1 MKETKTIKL
10 LRISYWTGAIFDAL
24 VLLPMLLPRI
34 ASTAFGIPGFNPGA
48 DYKYAMYIA
57 VSLMLGWI
65 FLLLWADRKPV
76 ERRGVLLLTIF
87 PVLVGL
93 VISGILAVNSTLISF
108 ANMLPTWI
116 MQVALIS
123 LFGFSY
129 LSANHAEVVAR

>member
-1 MKETKTIKL
+1 MNETRTIKL

-24 VLLPMLLPRI
+24 VLLPMLSPRI
-34 ASTAFGIPGFNPGA
+34 ASTAFGIPDFNPEA

-57 VSLMLGWI
+57 ASLMLGWI

-93 VISGILAVNSTLISF
+93 IISGTLAVNSTLISF
-108 ANMLPTWI
+108 ADMIPTWI
-116 MQVALIS
+116 MQVVLVL

-129 LSANHAEVVAR
+129 LSASHAEVTAR